1 MPSSQY
7 SKHLFVFSQLWAF
20 ATLFH
25 LITFLRWDGYKF
37 LGLIVAAAC
46 IAHLVFRKHYYFFMM
61 ALIVNVIFTFLKLPE
76 IANHL
81 FYEWLMNVTI
91 LFTIGG
97 YLLLHYLKKPTSV
110 SFPDNVWVT
119 LKPVLKVSFII
130 LYLFVVFH
138 KLNTDFFSVDLS
150 CGANFFTG
158 MLEQYKLLKIGF
170 IRDFHTNYYSLLR
183 NFSIYFTIVSEG
195 LIPVLLV
202 TRRFR
207 RIGILYGILFH
218 LILGF
223 YIHLGVFSFSCIMY
237 VYYVVFFDD
246 ETIEW
251 FYKILQNQKWI
262 TAITLFILVANIVG
276 YILLEHTHFYELGI
290 ALFLMMACL
299 YFYHYGRLLLRTSF
313 IQKTDESRAKYF
325 HFTVVLVPIVVVA
338 NGLCPYF
345 GLKTE
350 TSYAMFSNIRTE
362 NGSTNHFFMPVSL
375 QFFNYQNELVT
386 IVESTMPHSQIY
398 VDNNT
403 NMKMVFT
410 ELKRL
415 LHKYNT
421 DFYVKFEYQGKVYR
435 VAKTGGKLESVEG
448 SIDVDQSALANRF
461 LFFRPVYL
469 DQNYC
474 QH

>member
-1 MPSSQY
+1 MPSPQY
-7 SKHLFVFSQLWAF
+7 SKQLFVFSQFWSF

-25 LITFLRWDGYKF
+25 LITFLRWDEF
-37 LGLIVAAAC
+37 QILGIIVAIAC
-46 IAHLVFRKHYYFFMM
+46 IGHLIFRWHYYFFMI
-61 ALIVNVIFTFLKLPE
+61 ALTTNVIFTFLKLPV

-97 YLLLHYLKKPTSV
+97 YYLFHYLKKPTTIT
-110 SFPDNVWVT
+110 FPDNVWVT

-130 LYLFVVFH
+130 LYFFVVFH
-138 KLNTDFFSVDLS
+138 KLNADFFSVDLS

-170 IRDFHTNYYSLLR
+170 IHTFHTNYYTLLR
-183 NFSIYFTIVSEG
+183 NFSIYFTIISEG
-195 LIPVLLV
+195 LIPILLI
-202 TRRFR
+202 TTRFR
-207 RIGILYGILFH
+207 RIGIFYGILFH

-262 TAITLFILVANIVG
+262 TGLTVFIVVCNIGGYLV
-276 YILLEHTHFYELGI
+276 LDHTHFYELGI
-290 ALFLMMACL
+290 ALFLMMATL
-299 YFYHYGRLLLRTSF
+299 YFYHYGRLLFRTSF
-313 IQKTDESRAKYF
+313 FQSTVEVTEKRF
-325 HFTVVLVPIVVVA
+325 HFTLVLVPVVVIL

-362 NGSTNHFFMPVSL
+362 GSTNHIFMPTSL
-375 QFFNYQNELVT
+375 QVFNYQNELVT
-386 IVESTMPHSQIY
+386 ILESTMPHTQAYID
-398 VDNNT
+398 DNK

-415 LHKYNT
+415 MHKYDT
-421 DFYVKFEYQGKVYR
+421 DFQVTFEYAGKTYTI
-435 VAKTGGKLESVEG
+435 KKINGKLESVGE
-448 SIDVDQSALANRF
+448 SIDINQSALTNRF